1 MFLIEMIRAVTGTI
15 IAILLS
21 VILILIVG
29 LIEGERCKRSRRSRN
44 RGRDLE

>member
-1 MFLIEMIRAVTGTI
+1 MIEMIMAVTGTI

-29 LIEGERCKRSRRSRN
+29 LIEGERCKRPRRSRN
-44 RGRDLE
+44 RGRNLE